1 MDYPKGLK
9 SQIRGLSASNKA
21 IVAGYTDTDYAN
33 DIVEAFKPRRSTASL
48 EIWIAT
54 LIVILVGLAVMV
66 VGCRP
71 CYGEVTEA
79 SYYTVASCLKESG
92 QFTMSNGKE
101 LSDEALTCASWDY
114 RFGTKLRVSRV
125 DSPGKTVTVEVTDRG
140 PAKRLYKK
148 GRKLDLSKMAF
159 SRLAEL
165 KEGVVVVDVEPIKE
179 SEVI

>member
-1 MDYPKGLK
+1 M
-9 SQIRGLSASNKA
+9 RN
-21 IVAGYTDTDYAN
+21 YTEKDYAN

-114 RFGTKLRVSRV
+114 KFGTRLNITETRSGRNVVVVVS
-125 DSPGKTVTVEVTDRG
+125 DRG
-140 PAKRLYKK
+140 PSKKLYRA
-148 GRKLDLSKMAF
+148 GRKIDL
-159 SRLAEL
+159 SRLAFSKLDKLER
-165 KEGVVVVDVEPIKE
+165 GVITVNVE
-179 SEVI
+179 EVK